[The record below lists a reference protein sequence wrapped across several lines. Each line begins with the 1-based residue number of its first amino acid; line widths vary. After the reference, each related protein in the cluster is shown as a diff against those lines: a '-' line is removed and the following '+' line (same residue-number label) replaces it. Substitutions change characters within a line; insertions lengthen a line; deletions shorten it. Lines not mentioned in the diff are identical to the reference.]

1 MQSKLRKSLE
11 FYKTRCPQTGYQ
23 ITPVRGLYV
32 SGTHLAPW
40 YIDHVITLQSWISTP
55 CEIHDYSQYSTS
67 LRPDSAMLLVDIDR
81 TDPVVANYTTS
92 NKKLQPDSAM
102 VLTDIESIPPNILS
116 YTTTNRSFTDSAMM
130 LVDTETTSST
140 IDDASPILSN
150 NIESVI
156 TLQQFT
162 SSQAVITDN
171 N

>member
-1 MQSKLRKSLE
+1 MS
-11 FYKTRCPQTGYQ
+11 
-23 ITPVRGLYV
+23 
-32 SGTHLAPW
+32 
-40 YIDHVITLQSWISTP
+40 
-55 CEIHDYSQYSTS
+55 
-67 LRPDSAMLLVDIDR
+67 LVDIDR
-81 TDPVVANYTTS
+81 TDPVVTNYTTS

-116 YTTTNRSFTDSAMM
+116 YITTNYSFTDSAMM
-130 LVDTETTSST
+130 LVDTETTLST

-150 NIESVI
+150 DIEPII